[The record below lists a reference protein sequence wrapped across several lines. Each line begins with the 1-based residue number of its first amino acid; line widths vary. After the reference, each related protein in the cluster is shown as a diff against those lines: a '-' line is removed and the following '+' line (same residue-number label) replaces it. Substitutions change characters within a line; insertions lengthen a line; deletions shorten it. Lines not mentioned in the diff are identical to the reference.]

1 MADSLVIVARAQI
14 LSWLEAH
21 PQGSTRLEIK
31 RGLGTSRENIDSA
44 LAELESV
51 GALIDKTGLFVL
63 TPHVLVSDPPWPLK
77 DKCPGKGRGAAKFYR
92 MMSVEEIKAFALPP
106 VHPDAWLFLWRV
118 ASMPEEALA
127 VVRAWGFTP
136 KAELVW
142 IKRDPGGK
150 CTPGM
155 GHYVRNTHE
164 TCIIATRGKA
174 IPLRLSRRI
183 PSFFEAARPLVPGTK
198 KPLHSAK
205 PDKFFHLVE
214 RLVRGPRVELF
225 ARHRR
230 EGWDAYGDE
239 IGREVAT

>member
-1 MADSLVIVARAQI
+1 MATELILNVARAQI
-14 LSWLEAH
+14 LSWLDGH
-21 PQGSTRLEIK
+21 PDGSTRVEIK
-31 RGLGTSRENIDSA
+31 RGLGMSRESVDRAI
-44 LAELESV
+44 LELESI
-51 GALIDKTGLFVL
+51 GSIIARSGLLVPA
-63 TPHVLVSDPPWPLK
+63 PHVVVADPPWPLK
-77 DKCPGKGRGAAKFYR
+77 DRCPGNGRGAVKHYKT
-92 MMSVEEIKAFALPP
+92 MSVDEIKGFALPP

-183 PSFFEAARPLVPGTK
+183 PSFFEAARPLKPGSK

-205 PDKFFHLVE
+205 PEKFFDMVE
-214 RLVRGPRVELF
+214 RLVRGPYVELF
-225 ARHRR
+225 ARRRR
-230 EGWDAYGDE
+230 EGWTCLGLELGASQ
-239 IGREVAT
+239 